1 MLLLL
6 LLLLSPPGR
15 VSLSLSGSL
24 RGRRAGPGHGHGPG
38 VTVRV
43 LPGHGPLCSRL
54 CPWGLF
60 CARAHSARAP
70 NRPTTMWNFSRSK
83 GVESAQAR
91 KKQPHGTMA
100 SFFGLSLSLSFSLSL
115 SLSHARVG
123 GCARRLFTC
132 ASLPRCRP
140 FSLTTSFRP
149 PCMHLQEP
157 TTQTLLRLTR
167 PKV

>member
-1 MLLLL
+1 MTFQ
-6 LLLLSPPGR
+6 R
-15 VSLSLSGSL
+15 VSRSESCPVTAPFAPAFA
-24 RGRRAGPGHGHGPG
+24 RGR
-38 VTVRV
+38 
-43 LPGHGPLCSRL
+43 
-54 CPWGLF
+54 LF

-83 GVESAQAR
+83 GGESAQAR